1 MKPEM
6 NIIDSDTLVIGN
18 GIAGL
23 TAVLHLLQAGQQPL
37 LVTKP
42 LSYVSYGT
50 LLTRLT
56 NSRCSF
62 TSALSHLHT
71 IIREFHQ
78 NEKTPV
84 SM

>member
-42 LSYVSYGT
+42 LSYGT

-62 TSALSHLHT
+62 TSAL
-71 IIREFHQ
+71 
-78 NEKTPV
+78 
-84 SM
+84 